1 MKTKFL
7 LNSFTKKFYINNEE
21 DNVPIVPLIHIQI
34 TKEICD
40 SNISQIQNLQKEK
53 VMIKS
58 KSCVS
63 NRITPKKVI
72 DEYFNQ
78 RHMNTM
84 KRINTLRDIKFENE
98 MKEVQS
104 KPIISNKSKKL
115 AMQRIKRNNSYY
127 YENKKVNDI
136 AYEESECS
144 TNNIV
149 DSRKKDLM
157 KFILYANGI
166 SQKSK

>member
-7 LNSFTKKFYINNEE
+7 LNSFTEKFYINNEE
-21 DNVPIVPLIHIQI
+21 DNVPIVPLVHVQV

-40 SNISQIQNLQKEK
+40 SNISQIQNPQKEK

-84 KRINTLRDIKFENE
+84 KRINTLRDIKFE
-98 MKEVQS
+98 KYFV
-104 KPIISNKSKKL
+104 
-115 AMQRIKRNNSYY
+115 
-127 YENKKVNDI
+127 V
-136 AYEESECS
+136 
-144 TNNIV
+144 
-149 DSRKKDLM
+149 KDL
-157 KFILYANGI
+157 KRDALGRFINAILILSAMENYL
-166 SQKSK
+166 

>member
-1 MKTKFL
+1 MNK
-7 LNSFTKKFYINNEE
+7 NSKNKENT
-21 DNVPIVPLIHIQI
+21 VI
-34 TKEICD
+34 T
-40 SNISQIQNLQKEK
+40 
-53 VMIKS
+53 
-58 KSCVS
+58 
-63 NRITPKKVI
+63 
-72 DEYFNQ
+72 
-78 RHMNTM
+78 
-84 KRINTLRDIKFENE
+84 NTLSKGKFENE

>member
-1 MKTKFL
+1 
-7 LNSFTKKFYINNEE
+7 
-21 DNVPIVPLIHIQI
+21 
-34 TKEICD
+34 
-40 SNISQIQNLQKEK
+40 
-53 VMIKS
+53 
-58 KSCVS
+58 
-63 NRITPKKVI
+63 
-72 DEYFNQ
+72 
-78 RHMNTM
+78 
-84 KRINTLRDIKFENE
+84 
-98 MKEVQS
+98 
-104 KPIISNKSKKL
+104 
-115 AMQRIKRNNSYY
+115 MQRIKRNNSYY

>member
-21 DNVPIVPLIHIQI
+21 DNVPIIPLVHVQV

-40 SNISQIQNLQKEK
+40 SNISQIQNPQKEK

-84 KRINTLRDIKFENE
+84 KRINTLRDIKFEKGE
-98 MKEVQS
+98 LVTFDDS
-104 KPIISNKSKKL
+104 KHNSFHFNHSITQKFKDTDLPLALIQGFVGSIDIDLNLIRIYLAIAIPI
-115 AMQRIKRNNSYY
+115 
-127 YENKKVNDI
+127 
-136 AYEESECS
+136 
-144 TNNIV
+144 
-149 DSRKKDLM
+149 
-157 KFILYANGI
+157 
-166 SQKSK
+166 